1 MADPRHPKTRRG
13 HSPLPDPPEKQGVPS
28 QEFKHS
34 AIGPVGGERDDGQDE
49 THPRL
54 LEAEGLVVRRGSREV
69 LRDVGLT
76 LREGEVLGILGP
88 NGAGKST
95 LVEAL
100 LGLIPFEGSVCF
112 EGQPIDTLS
121 ARERARALAYVP
133 QRSMLQAELSV
144 REVVGQG
151 RYASGGS
158 MRDSEV
164 DAELERIGLTA
175 MAERAFPT
183 LSVGEQQRVLIAR
196 ALATGA
202 RCLVLDEPTAA
213 LDVRRALETFAL
225 LRTLADEGRGVV
237 VVVHGLEEARRAT
250 DHLLLLADGAVAAS
264 GSPAEVVAPGPIR
277 RVYGVELV
285 ENDALGFRL
294 SDGDQ

>member
-1 MADPRHPKTRRG
+1 MA
-13 HSPLPDPPEKQGVPS
+13 EA
-28 QEFKHS
+28 S
-34 AIGPVGGERDDGQDE
+34 ANGAA
-49 THPRL
+49 TL
-54 LEAEGLVVRRGSREV
+54 LEARGLAVSRGGRRV
-69 LRDVGLT
+69 LSGVDLD
-76 LREGEVLGILGP
+76 LRAGEVLGILGP

-95 LVEAL
+95 LIEAL
-100 LGLIPFEGSVCF
+100 LGLIDFEGTVRF
-112 EGQPIDTLS
+112 EGRPIDALG

-158 MRDSEV
+158 VRDPEV
-164 DAELERIGLTA
+164 DAELERVGLGT
-175 MAERAFPT
+175 MAGRAFPT

-196 ALATGA
+196 AMATGA

-225 LRTLADEGRGVV
+225 LRALADEGRGVV
-237 VVVHGLEEARRAT
+237 VVIHGLEEARKTT
-250 DHLLLLADGAVAAS
+250 DHLLLIADGEVAAS
-264 GSPAEVVAPGPIR
+264 GSPAEVVAEEPIR

-294 SDGDQ
+294 SDQ

>member
-1 MADPRHPKTRRG
+1 MA
-13 HSPLPDPPEKQGVPS
+13 E
-28 QEFKHS
+28 
-34 AIGPVGGERDDGQDE
+34 
-49 THPRL
+49 L
-54 LEAEGLVVRRGSREV
+54 LKAEGLRVMRGKRAV
-69 LRDVGLT
+69 LQGVDLT
-76 LREGEVLGILGP
+76 LRAGEVLGILGP

-100 LGLIPFEGSVCF
+100 LGLIPSEGSVRY
-112 EGQPIDTLS
+112 EGRPIASLS
-121 ARERARALAYVP
+121 GRERAKAMAYVP

-158 MRDSEV
+158 TRDPEV
-164 DAELERIGLTA
+164 DAELERVGLSA
-175 MAERAFPT
+175 MSERAFPT

-202 RCLVLDEPTAA
+202 KCLVLDEPTAA

-225 LRTLADEGRGVV
+225 LRTLADEGRGIV
-237 VVVHGLEEARRAT
+237 VVVHGLEEARRTT
-250 DHLLLLADGAVAAS
+250 DHLVLLDGGEVAAS
-264 GSPAEVVAPGPIR
+264 GPPSEVVAPEPIR

-294 SDGDQ
+294 SDS

>member
-1 MADPRHPKTRRG
+1 MAE
-13 HSPLPDPPEKQGVPS
+13 PLLK
-28 QEFKHS
+28 
-34 AIGPVGGERDDGQDE
+34 
-49 THPRL
+49 
-54 LEAEGLVVRRGSREV
+54 AEGLGVMRGSRSV
-69 LRDVGLT
+69 LRGIDLT
-76 LREGEVLGILGP
+76 LQAGEVLGILGP

-100 LGLIPFEGSVCF
+100 LGLIPSEGSVRF
-112 EGQPIDTLS
+112 EGRALRSLS
-121 ARERARALAYVP
+121 NRERAKAMAYVP

-158 MRDSEV
+158 TRDAEV
-164 DAELERIGLTA
+164 DTELERVGLTA

-202 RCLVLDEPTAA
+202 KCLVLDEPTAA
-213 LDVRRALETFAL
+213 LDVRRALETFQL
-225 LRTLADEGRGVV
+225 LRALADEGRGIV
-237 VVVHGLEEARRAT
+237 VVVHGLEEARRTT
-250 DHLLLLADGAVAAS
+250 DHLVLLADGEVAAA
-264 GSPAEVVAPGPIR
+264 GPPAEVVAPEPIR

-285 ENDALGFRL
+285 ENDTLGFRL
-294 SDGDQ
+294 SDP